1 MSSTFERL
9 LPWLVRAAWASLPF
23 TVGPALAAALDGR
36 SRPVQAVASVLL
48 WGAWT
53 AVLLA
58 TLVPHPI
65 GLTALR
71 TVAPAALVVA
81 VGAAAGGHGSALLSA
96 LSLGSAGLVVGLVF
110 LPETGAL
117 FVNGPAYPNERRLPL
132 RVPGA
137 LLFGILPGAWFL
149 AVGAPCVGLFLLA
162 AREWV
167 AGAAVLAL
175 GLPLAAALIRS
186 LHGLARRWVV
196 FVPAGMVLHDPLTFT
211 DPVLFRRQGIESLG
225 PARAESQSL
234 DLTQRAPG
242 LALELVLR
250 EEAVLMLSER
260 GNRLGRSATVD
271 RLLFTPTRPGAV
283 LREAAAR
290 RIPTGS

>member
-1 MSSTFERL
+1 MSPTFERL
-9 LPWLVRAAWASLPF
+9 LPWLVRAVWASLPF
-23 TVGPALAAALDGR
+23 TMGPALAAALDGR

-48 WGAWT
+48 WGTWT
-53 AVLLA
+53 VVLLA

-71 TVAPAALVVA
+71 SAAPASLVAAVA
-81 VGAAAGGHGSALLSA
+81 AAAGGHGSAL
-96 LSLGSAGLVVGLVF
+96 SLGTAGLAVALAF

-137 LLFGILPGAWFL
+137 LLFGIIPGAWVL
-149 AVGAPCVGLFLLA
+149 AVATPTAGLFLLA
-162 AREWV
+162 ARRWV
-167 AGAAVLAL
+167 PGAVVLTL
-175 GLPLAAALIRS
+175 GLPLAATLLRS
-186 LHGLARRWVV
+186 LYGLARRWVV
-196 FVPAGMVLHDPLTFT
+196 FVPAGMVLHDPLSLTE
-211 DPVLFRRQGIESLG
+211 PVLFRRQMIEALR
-225 PARAESQSL
+225 PAPAQSESL

-250 EEAVLMLSER
+250 EEAMLMLNER
-260 GNRLGRSATVD
+260 GNRPGRSATVD

-283 LREAAAR
+283 LREAGTR
-290 RIPTGS
+290 RVPSGS